1 MRRHSVEV
9 VVVGGGAAGV
19 AAATAAAR
27 AGARTLLIEREEALG
42 GVLDQCIHPGFGLH
56 RYREE
61 LTGPEFAHRLVAEL
75 AASGAEVWTGST
87 VLGLGPSRPAARVVA
102 PAGLVH
108 VRAKAVVWAAGA
120 WERPV
125 GALLIP
131 GTRPCGV
138 FTAGLAQRLVN
149 IHGLLP
155 GRRALVLGS
164 GDIGLIMARR
174 LHLEGVE
181 VVGVLELR
189 PYPGGL
195 LRNVVQCLDDFGIPL
210 HLSHTVSALHGRD
223 RLSGVTVVEVDERGR
238 PIAGSEEH
246 VEVDTL
252 ILSVGLI
259 PETRV
264 IEPWVPRDPINGGA
278 DVDGWFRTRIPW
290 LFSAGNAVAVFDL
303 VDTVA
308 RVGERAGLAAARHA
322 HGDLPTKETVP
333 LVRGGSVG
341 HLVPTSLVP
350 GVATTLFVRARGPL
364 PQARVEVGPS
374 VAARCVGVRP
384 AEMIEV
390 DLSAEQTM
398 ELARLPEARV
408 EVMAA

>member
-1 MRRHSVEV
+1 M
-9 VVVGGGAAGV
+9 
-19 AAATAAAR
+19 AAATAAAHV
-27 AGARTLLIEREEALG
+27 GARTLLIEREEALG

-56 RYREE
+56 RYRED
-61 LTGPEFAHRLVAEL
+61 LTGPEFAHRLVGEL

-87 VLGLGPSRPAARVVA
+87 ALELGPSRPVARVVGT
-102 PAGLVH
+102 AGLVR
-108 VRAKAVVWAAGA
+108 VRAQAVVWAAGA

-131 GTRPCGV
+131 GTRPAGV
-138 FTAGLAQRLVN
+138 FTAGLAQRFVN
-149 IHGLLP
+149 IHGLIP

-174 LHLEGVE
+174 LYLEGIE

-189 PYPGGL
+189 PFPGGL
-195 LRNVVQCLDDFGIPL
+195 LRNVVQCLHDFGIQL
-210 HLSHTVSALHGRD
+210 RLSHTVSTLHGRD
-223 RLSGVTVVEVDERGR
+223 RLTGVTVVEVDEHGR
-238 PIAGSEEH
+238 PIVGSEEH
-246 VEVDTL
+246 IEVDTL

-259 PETRV
+259 PETRK
-264 IEPWVPRDPINGGA
+264 IEPWVSLDPINGGA

-322 HGDLPTKETVP
+322 RGDLPVGETVP
-333 LVRGGSVG
+333 LVREGNVG

-364 PQARVEVGPS
+364 PRARVEVGPGVVS
-374 VAARCVGVRP
+374 RLHVGVRP
-384 AEMIEV
+384 AEMVEV
-390 DLSAEQTM
+390 DLSPEETTK
-398 ELARLPEARV
+398 LASLPEARV
-408 EVMAA
+408 EVRPA